1 MGHTILSCQNI
12 GISYMKIPSIFI
24 GILIGFSCVWNVW
37 NFNWLFVCLEPTY
50 GTLTF
55 HRLPQHKIL
64 GFSSEIH
71 RFAQCIHTPSI
82 YLDAIFT
89 KWQVHTE
96 FPIPLC
102 RSSCSD
108 FRLGGSRQD
117 LNVPCVPL
125 KWTCNSPL
133 QSLRYPYPSSC
144 WNWNGFYH
152 ITTY

>member
-12 GISYMKIPSIFI
+12 GFSYENSQHFHRNFNR
-24 GILIGFSCVWNVW
+24 LFVCWNVW
-37 NFNWLFVCLEPTY
+37 NFNRLFVCLEPTY
-50 GTLTF
+50 GTLIF
-55 HRLPQHKIL
+55 HRLPQHKTL
-64 GFSSEIH
+64 GFSRETH

-96 FPIPLC
+96 LSVPLC

-133 QSLRYPYPSSC
+133 LSMRYPYPSSC